1 MKIAVT
7 HENGQVFGHFGK
19 TESFAV
25 FETGDGKVLSK
36 QIIPTNG
43 TGHGALAGFLKD
55 LGAQVVICGGIG
67 DGAKRALEAA
77 GCDIIRVAVPDRA
90 SVRLVEQIRSAVR
103 IPLVADIHFDYRIAL
118 DCVAAGIDKIRINP
132 GNIGDDAHVRAVADA
147 CAAAGVPI
155 RIGVNSGSLEKQILA
170 KYGAP
175 TPQALV
181 DSALYHARLLER
193 FDFNNIVISI
203 KSSNVPAMIAAYRL
217 AAAQMDYPLH
227 LGVTEAGTRRMGII
241 KSAVGIGSLLCD
253 GIGDT
258 IRVSLTDDPI
268 EEIRAARDILK
279 AVGKGTGVE
288 IVSCPTCG
296 RTQIDLIALAERVE
310 KALAECNKP
319 IKVAVMGCAVN
330 GPGEAREADI
340 GIAGGNGEALLF
352 KKGVPH
358 GKYPEEQIL
367 DVLLEEIRRMEP
379 EGV

>member
-1 MKIAVT
+1 MYRDHTKVVQIGDKKIGGGNPILIQSMT
-7 HENGQVFGHFGK
+7 NTK
-19 TESFAV
+19 TEDVKATV
-25 FETGDGKVLSK
+25 A
-36 QIIPTNG
+36 QI
-43 TGHGALAGFLKD
+43 H
-55 LGAQVVICGGIG
+55 
-67 DGAKRALEAA
+67 ALEAA
-77 GCDIIRVAVPDRA
+77 GCEIIRCTVPTKEA
-90 SVRLVEQIRSAVR
+90 AEALGEIKKQIH
-103 IPLVADIHFDYRIAL
+103 IPLVADIHFDYRMA
-118 DCVAAGIDKIRINP
+118 VAAMENGADKIRINP

-203 KSSNVPAMIAAYRL
+203 KSSNVPSMIAAYRL

-268 EEIRAARDILK
+268 EEVRAARDILK

-310 KALAECNKP
+310 KALADCNKP

-352 KKGVPH
+352 KKGVPY

-367 DVLLEEIRRMEP
+367 DVLLEEIGRMES